1 MLVTGSLAISAVLFD
16 LDETLLDRTTS
27 LRAFLLD
34 QYARFSQRLG
44 RVDGVAPARRG
55 LARGAAAMSGRDDQY
70 PFPGSGSGPG
80 YGLTRPRLAEPEGFP
95 LPARPAAA

>member
-44 RVDGVAPARRG
+44 LEALPPCP
-55 LARGAAAMSGRDDQY
+55 GATINTLSQVLDLVRATA
-70 PFPGSGSGPG
+70 
-80 YGLTRPRLAEPEGFP
+80 
-95 LPARPAAA
+95 